1 MKCGFL
7 TIIKAGLLLSLCYVM
22 NANAANAFEC
32 MPVDGNPKTFSP
44 NFGNY
49 TITDPSKNVAGQI
62 FENATGWSTDDSA
75 SMTCEC
81 SDINYPL
88 DRYFSSLSYQIV
100 DQTID
105 GLAYYKISDYLDAG
119 VYIWISGNLN
129 QYVPVPFTSVDNKRA
144 DNEGCKHAD
153 LNPVA
158 NDVNTGNKGKINL
171 RIRKPFVGTAYFN
184 NIRLV
189 GIHVA
194 RHAKMGLGPNS
205 IIDIYLSGSVNVPQ
219 SCIINAGDIISV
231 DFGQILSGD
240 FKEKGQIPNG
250 HTAVPVSVP
259 IKCAGMNASANL
271 SMRFQADV
279 STADSDA
286 IASDNSDIGVK
297 IQDDNG
303 SVITPNTGL
312 IPFSLDDNQQA
323 NVSFHVYPVSTT
335 GNAPKQGVFHAQAY
349 LRVDFN

>member
-1 MKCGFL
+1 MKCGFS
-7 TIIKAGLLLSLCYVM
+7 TIIKAGLLLGLCYVM
-22 NANAANAFEC
+22 NANAKVGLGYTYQCEPPGGA
-32 MPVDGNPKTFSP
+32 GPKIFQP

-49 TITDPSKNVAGQI
+49 MITDGSKNVAGQV
-62 FENATGWSTDDSA
+62 FENAATWSTSDA
-75 SMTCEC
+75 SSMVCDCREGEYYRRYYTAVT
-81 SDINYPL
+81 PL
-88 DRYFSSLSYQIV
+88 IQDAYTGTL
-100 DQTID
+100 T
-105 GLAYYKISDYLDAG
+105 YYKIDDYLDAAIY
-119 VYIWISGNLN
+119 VWIAGNLN
-129 QYVPVPFTSVDNKRA
+129 MYHELPLQYVDNQKPDA
-144 DNEGCKHAD
+144 EGCST
-153 LNPVA
+153 PS
-158 NDVNTGNKGKINL
+158 NDVDTGNKGKINL
-171 RIRKPFVGTAYFN
+171 MIRKPFVGVAYFN
-184 NIRLV
+184 NIKLFDLYVTRQLAD
-189 GIHVA
+189 I
-194 RHAKMGLGPNS
+194 GPYPITS
-205 IIDIYLSGSVNVPQ
+205 VYLSGSVNVPQ
-219 SCIINAGDIISV
+219 SCIINAGDIISI

-240 FKEKGQIPNG
+240 FKEKGQIPTG

-335 GNAPKQGVFHAQAY
+335 GNAPKEGVFHAQAY